1 MKLIDRKTVKIFS
14 LIYNYLSFIENSLLI
29 GYSEKYNFHKKQ
41 KQPPELFCQ
50 KVVIRN
56 FIKFTGK
63 HLGQSL
69 FFKQSCR
76 PQACNF
82 IKKETLAK
90 VFSCEFCE
98 IFNNTFFHRTLM
110 VAASGKTSLNHL

>member
-14 LIYNYLSFIENSLLI
+14 LIYDYLSFIENSLLI

-56 FIKFTGK
+56 FTKFSGK

-69 FFKQSCR
+69 FF
-76 PQACNF
+76 
-82 IKKETLAK
+82 
-90 VFSCEFCE
+90 
-98 IFNNTFFHRTLM
+98 
-110 VAASGKTSLNHL
+110 